1 MRIFNKGD
9 RITQPQYGDGTV
21 TDANERYT
29 VIDFD
34 EHGLRTFSTPLVKLG
49 RSEVAAPVRQ
59 PAARRARPRSPAK
72 TASR

>member
-21 TDANERYT
+21 TDANERHT

-49 RSEVAAPVRQ
+49 RSDVAAPARSS
-59 PAARRARPRSPAK
+59 ARRASRKK
-72 TASR
+72 TAGATRT